1 VKGKGTMSKLNEK
14 RPSRE
19 HKARE
24 SAHLNF
30 MGGTSF
36 DVNDP
41 FLRLRMIAA
50 SSFFGEPKYYSDQ
63 TNSFNKVSGGGIQR
77 GLTKFMFEHLVETL
91 GEASPYTWRSMSSRE
106 IMEKCIDEC
115 LDKDVEKTLQLAVK
129 LRNEDFMR
137 ATPQVI
143 LVRAACHRNSKGTS
157 LIRKYAPEICKRGD
171 EPAAGLAYFFD
182 ACGRGK
188 LPNSL
193 KRAWKD
199 ILESFN
205 DYTISK
211 YKMENNVVKTVDLC
225 SSVHA
230 FSKSIDKLFKG
241 KAKQTKTWNAI
252 MSNADN
258 STKEKKEKNWEKA
271 LEGMPHMA
279 LLRNLRNLA
288 ENNVDISLYYD
299 KLIGGVLEGKQLPF
313 RYLSAYESLKGHT
326 AHQDLVEECL
336 EASIENVPH
345 FSGKTMCL
353 SDNSGSAHGALTSEY
368 GTMSVAQIGNLMSVI
383 TAKASDDGYVGIF
396 GDKLDVIPIRKR
408 SSIFDDVEK
417 CKTSGSRI
425 GGATENGIWLF
436 FDKAIREKQHWDNI
450 FVYSDMQAGH
460 GGLYGTNPSDY
471 KKYVINK
478 SYIDVAMLIKEYRK
492 QVNPNVMVYLVQTA
506 GYQDTLVPE
515 FYDRTFIIGGWSTG
529 ILNFAKEME
538 DIFNK

>member
-1 VKGKGTMSKLNEK
+1 MSKLNAK

-19 HKARE
+19 QKARE

-63 TNSFNKVSGGGIQR
+63 TSSFKKVSGGISR
-77 GLTKFMFEHLVETL
+77 GLPKSMFEHLSETL
-91 GEASPYTWRSMSSRE
+91 GEASPYIWRNMSSRE

-115 LDKDVEKTLQLAVK
+115 LDKDVERTLKVAVR

-143 LVRAACHRNSKGTS
+143 LVRAACHPKSKGTS
-157 LIRKYAPEICKRGD
+157 LIRKYASEICKRGD
-171 EPAAGLAYFFD
+171 EPASGLAYFFD
-182 ACGRGK
+182 AYGRGK

-211 YKMENNVVKTVDLC
+211 YKMKNNLVKTVDVC
-225 SSVHA
+225 SLVHA

-258 STKEKKEKNWEKA
+258 STQEKREKNWEKA

-288 ENNVDISLYYD
+288 ENNVDIRLYYD

-313 RYLSAYESLKGHT
+313 RYLSAYEQLKGYSEV
-326 AHQDLVEECL
+326 QDLVEECL

-345 FSGKTMCL
+345 FSGKTICL
-353 SDNSGSAHGALTSEY
+353 SDNSGSAHGAMTSEY
-368 GTMSVAQIGNLMSVI
+368 GTMSVSKIGNLMSVI

-417 CKTSGSRI
+417 CQTSGSRI

-436 FDKAIREKQHWDNI
+436 FDKAIKEKQHWDNI

-460 GGLYGTNPSDY
+460 GGLYGLHPSEY
-471 KKYVINK
+471 KKYIINRN
-478 SYIDVAMLIKEYRK
+478 YIDVAMLIQEYRK
-492 QVNPNVMVYLVQTA
+492 QVNPNVMIYLVQTA

-515 FYDRTFIIGGWSTG
+515 FYDKTFIIGGWSTG

-538 DIFNK
+538 NIFKQ